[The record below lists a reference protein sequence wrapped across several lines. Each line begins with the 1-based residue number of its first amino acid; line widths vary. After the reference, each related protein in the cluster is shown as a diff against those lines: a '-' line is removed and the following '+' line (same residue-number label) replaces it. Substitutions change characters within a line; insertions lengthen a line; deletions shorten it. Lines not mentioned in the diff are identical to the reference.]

1 MLDFV
6 KNVDINIK
14 SNLHVLF
21 VEKNL
26 DETLIRK
33 FVKIVFQYVC
43 FHDAIIKYL
52 IIDIE
57 LKNECLIN

>member
-1 MLDFV
+1 MQDFV
-6 KNVDINIK
+6 EIVDTNIK
-14 SNLHVLF
+14 NNLHVLF

-43 FHDAIIKYL
+43 FHDATIKYL
-52 IIDIE
+52 IIGIE
-57 LKNECLIN
+57 LNSEWKIS